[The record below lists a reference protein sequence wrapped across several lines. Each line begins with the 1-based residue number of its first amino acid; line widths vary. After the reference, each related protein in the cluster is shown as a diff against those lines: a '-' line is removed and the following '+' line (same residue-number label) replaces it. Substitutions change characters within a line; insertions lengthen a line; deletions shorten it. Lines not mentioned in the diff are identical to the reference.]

1 MILKLLG
8 ITDLLV
14 LVSLLLVSYLPETLV
29 IIMAVYLIIKGVI
42 FTLFGDPISLADIF
56 CGLYI
61 VSAAYGLAHWSITL
75 IIIVF
80 ILQKS
85 VVSILS

>member
-61 VSAAYGLAHWSITL
+61 VSAAYGFYFKLKNINL
-75 IIIVF
+75 IIRAFCINHF
-80 ILQKS
+80 WI
-85 VVSILS
+85 